1 MQTLPGSN
9 DKEKLDSLTALNH
22 KEQAVWFLNAFWNSV
37 GEANAEQVWTF
48 KQKFDELDAEK
59 RAEGSTLDEMQ
70 AHRFLEAIKETLTV
84 QAMREKLR
92 STGAIAGQIRRVPL
106 THYLIMKY
114 NVDWHD
120 LVNAVLGDMEEIRK
134 AQQKLDEVQT
144 ALREA
149 EQREQ
154 ESKQAKRELD
164 AALKDVKD
172 QEDARNNKTAE
183 LQKNSEEGGL
193 VSRNRAKAELAQHL
207 AEDPLPLRKAKIT
220 LEAAVK
226 KADRAAIAAEAA
238 VEEAR
243 VKFDEAQA
251 YLEKVKKGG
260 SPKGALWWMEREL
273 IEARAYLPKSK
284 GGYNKREGAAQ

>member
-1 MQTLPGSN
+1 MCGATQ
-9 DKEKLDSLTALNH
+9 
-22 KEQAVWFLNAFWNSV
+22 
-37 GEANAEQVWTF
+37 
-48 KQKFDELDAEK
+48 

-70 AHRFLEAIKETLTV
+70 AHRFLETIKETLTV

-134 AQQKLDEVQT
+134 AQQKLDEVQA

-183 LQKNSEEGGL
+183 LQKKSEEGGL

-226 KADRAAIAAEAA
+226 KADKAAIAAEAA

-273 IEARAYLPKSK
+273 LEARAYLPKSK

>member
-1 MQTLPGSN
+1 MQTLPGAN

-37 GEANAEQVWTF
+37 GEPNAEQVWSF
-48 KQKFDELDAEK
+48 KQKFDELDSEK

-70 AHRFLEAIKETLTV
+70 AHRFLETIKETLTV

-134 AQQKLDEVQT
+134 AQQKLDEVQA

-183 LQKNSEEGGL
+183 LQKKSEEGGL

-226 KADRAAIAAEAA
+226 KADKAAIAAEAA

-273 IEARAYLPKSK
+273 LEARAYLPKSK
-284 GGYNKREGAAQ
+284 GGYNKREGVAQ

>member
-1 MQTLPGSN
+1 MQTLPGAN

-37 GEANAEQVWTF
+37 GETNAEQVWSF
-48 KQKFDELDAEK
+48 KQKFDELDSEK

-70 AHRFLEAIKETLTV
+70 AHRFLETIKETLTV

-134 AQQKLDEVQT
+134 AQQKLDEVQA

-183 LQKNSEEGGL
+183 LQKKSEEGGL

-226 KADRAAIAAEAA
+226 KADKAAIAAEAA

-273 IEARAYLPKSK
+273 LEARAYLPKSK
-284 GGYNKREGAAQ
+284 GGYDKREGAAQ

>member
-1 MQTLPGSN
+1 MQTLPGAN

-37 GEANAEQVWTF
+37 GEANAEQVWSF
-48 KQKFDELDAEK
+48 KQKFDELDSEK

-70 AHRFLEAIKETLTV
+70 AHRFLETIKETLTV

-134 AQQKLDEVQT
+134 AQQKLDEVQA

-183 LQKNSEEGGL
+183 LQKKSEEGGL

-226 KADRAAIAAEAA
+226 KADKAAIAAEAA

-273 IEARAYLPKSK
+273 LEARAYLPKSK

>member
-1 MQTLPGSN
+1 MQTLPGAN

-37 GEANAEQVWTF
+37 GETNAEQVWSF
-48 KQKFDELDAEK
+48 KQKFDELDSEK
-59 RAEGSTLDEMQ
+59 RAEGATLDEMQ
-70 AHRFLEAIKETLTV
+70 AHRFLETIKETLTV

-92 STGAIAGQIRRVPL
+92 STGAIAGQIKRVPL

-134 AQQKLDEVQT
+134 AQQKLDEVQA

-183 LQKNSEEGGL
+183 LHRKSEEGGL

-226 KADRAAIAAEAA
+226 KADKAAIAAEAA

-273 IEARAYLPKSK
+273 LEARAYLPKSK

>member
-1 MQTLPGSN
+1 MQTLPGAN

-37 GEANAEQVWTF
+37 GETNAEQVWSF
-48 KQKFDELDAEK
+48 KQKFDELDSEK
-59 RAEGSTLDEMQ
+59 RAEGATLDEMQ
-70 AHRFLEAIKETLTV
+70 AHRFLETIKETLTV

-134 AQQKLDEVQT
+134 AQQKLDEVQA

-183 LQKNSEEGGL
+183 LQKKSEEGGL

-226 KADRAAIAAEAA
+226 KADKAAIAAEAA

-273 IEARAYLPKSK
+273 LEARAYLPKSK

>member
-1 MQTLPGSN
+1 MQTLPGAN

-37 GEANAEQVWTF
+37 GETNAEQVWSF
-48 KQKFDELDAEK
+48 KQKFDELDSEK

-70 AHRFLEAIKETLTV
+70 AHRFLETIKETLTV

-134 AQQKLDEVQT
+134 AQQKLDEVQA

-183 LQKNSEEGGL
+183 LQKKSEEGGL

-226 KADRAAIAAEAA
+226 KADKAAIAAEAA

-273 IEARAYLPKSK
+273 LEARAYLPKSK

>member
-37 GEANAEQVWTF
+37 GESNAEQVWGF
-48 KQKFDELDAEK
+48 KQKFDELDQEK

-70 AHRFLEAIKETLTV
+70 AHRFLETIKETLTV

-92 STGAIAGQIRRVPL
+92 STGAIQGQIRRVPL

-120 LVNAVLGDMEEIRK
+120 LVNAVLGDMEEIRR
-134 AQQKLDEVQT
+134 AQQKLDEVQA

-154 ESKQAKRELD
+154 DSKQAKRELE
-164 AALKDVKD
+164 AALREVKS

-183 LQKNSEEGGL
+183 LQKKSEEGGL
-193 VSRNRAKAELAQHL
+193 VSRNKAKAELAQHL

-238 VEEAR
+238 VEDAR
-243 VKFDEAQA
+243 VKFEEAEA
-251 YLEKVKKGG
+251 YLERVKKGG

-273 IEARAYLPKSK
+273 HEAKAYLPKAK
-284 GGYNKREGAAQ
+284 GGYNKREGGAQ

>member
-1 MQTLPGSN
+1 MQTLTGAN
-9 DKEKLDSLTALNH
+9 DKEKLDVLTGLSH

-37 GEANAEQVWTF
+37 GEPNADQVWGY
-48 KQKFDELDAEK
+48 KHKFDELDQEK
-59 RAEGSTLDEMQ
+59 HAEGNSLDEMQ
-70 AHRFLEAIKETLTV
+70 AHRFLESIHETHTV

-92 STGAIAGQIRRVPL
+92 ATGAIQGQIKRVPL

-114 NVDWHD
+114 NINWHD

-154 ESKQAKRELD
+154 ESKQAKRELE
-164 AALKDVKD
+164 AALSEVKS

-183 LQKNSEEGGL
+183 LQRKTEEGGL
-193 VSRNRAKAELAQHL
+193 VSKNKAKAELAQHL

-226 KADRAAIAAEAA
+226 KAEKAAASAEAA
-238 VEEAR
+238 SEEAR
-243 VKFDEAQA
+243 QKVDEAEA
-251 YLEKVKKGG
+251 YLERVKKGG

-273 IEARAYLPKSK
+273 HEARAFLPKSK
-284 GGYNKREGAAQ
+284 GGYNKREINQS